1 MESIVKIKLI
11 VLVLVLFS
19 YSYPAEPE
27 AKIVKG
33 IQQTYEQMKYLTADF
48 SQVEQFK
55 LTGTQNET
63 GGKIYVKG
71 GLKFRLETE
80 DQTVVTDGKTV
91 WTYSVMNNQVLVD
104 RVKEGEGSLLPR
116 DLLFK
121 YPQEY
126 YATLLEETKIDGE
139 KYYLLK
145 LDPREG
151 IHGYIKTMK
160 MWVHVKSYFISRIEF
175 TDFNN
180 NISILEIRQVDTKTE
195 LSDSLFIFTPTP
207 EMQIVD
213 LRF

>member
-1 MESIVKIKLI
+1 MELNVKIKMIFLAVI
-11 VLVLVLFS
+11 LFS
-19 YSYPAEPE
+19 CTHAAEPV
-27 AKIVKG
+27 ARIVKG
-33 IQQTYEQMKYLTADF
+33 IQQTYEQMKNLTADF

-63 GGKIYVKG
+63 EGKIYVKG
-71 GLKFRLETE
+71 GIKFRLETQ

-91 WTYSVMNNQVLVD
+91 WTYSVLNNQVLVD
-104 RVKEGEGSLLPR
+104 RVKAGEGSLLPR
-116 DLLFK
+116 DMLFR

-126 YATLLEETKIDGE
+126 FATLLDETSIGGE

-151 IHGYIKTMK
+151 VHGYIKTMK
-160 MWVHVKSYFISRIEF
+160 MWVHTKSYLISRIEF

-180 NISILEIRQVDTKTE
+180 NISILEIRQVDSKTV
-195 LSDSLFIFTPTP
+195 LADSLFIFVPTP
-207 EMQIVD
+207 EMQVVD